1 MSKIVEKVL
10 HKWNKMLVFVR
21 QQRNIY
27 TEIVIK
33 KQARM
38 LVLILGVLLF
48 QLIKESLSATA
59 GVDVS
64 PDVYLLILGI
74 LFLYLF
80 GFTARKLVILSV
92 GLLFLSS
99 VVLIVDATYLANQL
113 DIFAYFLLVV
123 VILLQIYS
131 MIRGD
136 INGGK

>member
-10 HKWNKMLVFVR
+10 NKWNRTLVLVR

-27 TEIVIK
+27 AEIVIK

-38 LVLILGVLLF
+38 LILILGILIF
-48 QLIKESLSATA
+48 QLIKGFLSATA
-59 GVDVS
+59 GIDVS
-64 PDVYLLILGI
+64 PDVYLLIFGI

-80 GFTARKLVILSV
+80 GFTARKLVILSI
-92 GLLFLSS
+92 GMLFMSS
-99 VVLIVDATYLANQL
+99 FVLIFDASYLANQL

-123 VILLQIYS
+123 VVLLQIYS
-131 MIRGD
+131 VIKGE